1 MRGGKDKQMKWEK
14 LLWDAGRA
22 ALVAA
27 VGVAIPYFANKQEWY
42 AVAAVAVGTAIL
54 NWLRHRKD

>member
-1 MRGGKDKQMKWEK
+1 MKWNR

-27 VGVAIPYFANKQEWY
+27 VAVAIPYFAGRQEWW
-42 AVAAVAVGTAIL
+42 AVAAVAVGTGAL
-54 NWLRHRKD
+54 NYLRHRKD